1 MLDDLVFFGWQRL
14 GGALKGEPHAGRLR
28 AKVKLEARAV
38 ETGEAQSAEVEFEFY
53 GPRDVLGFLTGAVTG
68 VSPAAG
74 AQSAE
79 ETMCAFVELGAPDV
93 PWRYT
98 PVPRDAVHAD
108 AWQPWIVLVVG
119 PTNQVALQPGG
130 RVSIAHD
137 VLMKHPL
144 AQSARW
150 AHVQQTNPPAPAQ
163 SHLVSRLLSPYDM
176 APNTD
181 YLAVVV
187 PAFTANG
194 TPAWSGGDA
203 EVELPVYYSWRFRTG
218 DAGDFKDLAL
228 RLRARNI
235 DDAQVAQVG
244 RGDLE
249 YPLPVAA
256 NVVTVRSALVPP
268 SAVPPS
274 GVDPDGPAPADVTAA
289 NVAMRLPATDAQGR
303 HIVQL
308 PRYGETWVADPLQ
321 PPAGWGAILNGEPR
335 HRIAAGL
342 GLWCGV
348 AKQDLITDAA
358 RERAA
363 GLFVAAQRMR
373 ALTAGLAAGGSLW
386 TRHLPASPE
395 NRLALFGPALARV
408 AATDAAGGGATVL
421 SAITDR
427 DNGRSNGRPMPPAL
441 LSSAARRMLRPGTAR
456 ARQAKPGALAPAA
469 IIAAANSCSRLVPVR
484 RPAEAPD
491 GGKSQRGLPHADFL
505 GSDLGLGDSRNVF
518 GAPDDAALARSL
530 TDAGADPDFLGVVPR
545 ARWAELLRAVVSP
558 SGRRPTDATLAALRD
573 RAVDDPQDT
582 GLGRLQEALG
592 REPPPR
598 ARCRP
603 VDLARL
609 DKALQDAFRPDR
621 NGVAARRVLDT
632 IAGLD
637 PAEPFAPP
645 EICPDLDLPAWR
657 FLRDEGRKWLLLGRE
672 GIQPDDV
679 IALGTNPR
687 FVNAFLAGLNT
698 QALGEMRWRNI
709 PVRSRCTPLRR
720 FWERVTPA
728 TAALPSAPT
737 TDIVG
742 IHKWTVNQPLGHPDH
757 APDPDQTRQLVLVFR
772 TELFRRYP
780 RTLVYLTPAT
790 KNAAGKPDWMKDA
803 TFAQN
808 TAPVFTGE
816 IDEDLVFFG
825 FPVKPEALSDLW
837 VVVEEAPP
845 GYRFGVAKLAASAK
859 PDGGGAAHDAFALPT
874 RVLFRGDQF
883 LGSPL

>member
-1 MLDDLVFFGWQRL
+1 MPEDLTFFGWQRA
-14 GGALKGEPHAGRLR
+14 GGALQGAARAGRLR
-28 AKVKLEARAV
+28 AKVTLEARAV
-38 ETGEAQSAEVEFEFY
+38 ETGEAQAVDVEFEFY
-53 GPRDVLGFLTGAVTG
+53 GPRDVVTFLPGAVTG
-68 VSPAAG
+68 VSPPAG

-79 ETMCAFVELGAPDV
+79 ETMCAFVELGAPDL
-93 PWRYT
+93 PWRYA
-98 PVPRDAVHAD
+98 PVPAVAN

-119 PTNQVALQPGG
+119 PTNQVTLQPGG

-137 VLMKHPL
+137 VLLKHPL

-150 AHVQQTNPPAPAQ
+150 AHVQQTNPPAPAL
-163 SHLVSRLLSPYDM
+163 SHVVSRLLSPYDM

-187 PAFTANG
+187 PAFTSNG
-194 TPAWSGGDA
+194 APTWTGGEA
-203 EVELPVYYSWRFRTG
+203 EVDLPAYYSWRFRTG
-218 DAGDFKDLAL
+218 DAGNFKDLAL
-228 RLRARNI
+228 RLRTRSV
-235 DDAQVAQVG
+235 DDPLVAQVG

-274 GVDPDGPAPADVTAA
+274 GVDPDGPAPTDVATANA
-289 NVAMRLPATDAQGR
+289 AMRLPAADAQGR

-308 PRYGETWVADPLQ
+308 PRYGDAWVADPLQ
-321 PPAGWGAILNGEPR
+321 PAAGWGAILNGEPR
-335 HRIAAGL
+335 HRVAAGL

-348 AKQDLITDAA
+348 AKQDLIADAA

-363 GLFVAAQRMR
+363 GVFIAAQRIR
-373 ALTAGLAAGGSLW
+373 ALTAGLAAGGSVW
-386 TRHLPASPE
+386 TRRLPAEPE
-395 NRLALFGPALARV
+395 DRLALFGPSLARV
-408 AATDAAGGGATVL
+408 AATDAAGGGETVL

-441 LSSAARRMLRPGTAR
+441 LSAAARRMLRPGTAR

-469 IIAAANSCSRLVPVR
+469 IITAANLCARLAPVR

-505 GSDLGLGDSRNVF
+505 GSDLGRGDSRNVF
-518 GAPDDAALARSL
+518 GAPDEAALARAL
-530 TDAGADPDFLGVVPR
+530 TDAGADADLLRVVPQ
-545 ARWAELLRAVVSP
+545 ARWAELLRAIFPP
-558 SGRRPTDATLAALRD
+558 SRRRTNDAMLAALRNPVAGEPRD
-573 RAVDDPQDT
+573 N
-582 GLGRLQEALG
+582 GLGRLQEALAHAENDAQ
-592 REPPPR
+592 RRP
-598 ARCRP
+598 RCRP
-603 VDLARL
+603 VDLSRL
-609 DKALQDAFRPDR
+609 DAVLQDAFRPDR
-621 NGVAARRVLDT
+621 KGVAARRVLDT
-632 IAGLD
+632 ITGLD

-672 GIQPDDV
+672 GIQLDDV

-687 FVNAFLAGLNT
+687 FINAFLTGLNT

-720 FWERVTPA
+720 FWQRVTPA
-728 TAALPSAPT
+728 TAATPSTPT

-742 IHKWTVNQPLGHPDH
+742 IHKWNVNQALGHPDH
-757 APDPDQTRQLVLVFR
+757 APDPDQTRQLVLAFR

-803 TFAQN
+803 TFAPN

-825 FPVKPEALSDLW
+825 FPVKPEALADLW

-845 GYRFGVAKLAASAK
+845 GYRFDPVKLAGADGGNAAASA
-859 PDGGGAAHDAFALPT
+859 FVLPT

-883 LGSPL
+883 LGAAP

>member
-1 MLDDLVFFGWQRL
+1 MADELTFFGWQRK
-14 GGALKGEPHAGRLR
+14 GGALAGAAHAGRLR
-28 AKVKLEARAV
+28 AKVTLQARAV
-38 ETGEAQSAEVEFEFY
+38 ETGESQAADVAFEFY
-53 GPRDVLGFLTGAVTG
+53 GPRDVVSFLPGAVTG

-79 ETMCAFVELGAPDV
+79 ETMCAFVELGAPDL
-93 PWRYT
+93 PWRYA
-98 PVPRDAVHAD
+98 PVPPAGD

-119 PTNQVALQPGG
+119 PTNQVVLQPGG
-130 RVSIAHD
+130 RVAIARD
-137 VLMKHPL
+137 VLVKHPL
-144 AQSARW
+144 ADSARW
-150 AHVQQTNPPAPAQ
+150 AHVQRTNPPAPAQ
-163 SHLVSRLLSPYDM
+163 SHVLSRLLSPYDM

-187 PAFTANG
+187 PAFMSNG
-194 TPAWSGGDA
+194 APSWAGA
-203 EVELPVYYSWRFRTG
+203 EPEVELSAFHSWRFRTG
-218 DAGDFKDLAL
+218 DAGNFKDLAL
-228 RLRARNI
+228 RLRTRTG
-235 DDAQVAQVG
+235 DDPLIAQVG
-244 RGDLE
+244 RGDLD

-274 GVDPDGPAPADVTAA
+274 GVDPDGPAPPDVAAA
-289 NVAMRLPATDAQGR
+289 NAAMRLPATDARGR
-303 HIVQL
+303 RIVQL
-308 PRYGETWVADPLQ
+308 PRYGDAWVADPLQ
-321 PPAGWGAILNGEPR
+321 PAAGWGALLNGEPR
-335 HRIAAGL
+335 HRVAAGL

-348 AKQDLITDAA
+348 AKQDLIAEAA

-363 GLFVAAQRMR
+363 GLFVAAQRIR

-386 TRHLPASPE
+386 AHRLPASPE
-395 NRLALFGPALARV
+395 DRLALFGPALARV
-408 AATDAAGGGATVL
+408 AATDAVGGGATVL
-421 SAITDR
+421 SAITDP
-427 DNGRSNGRPMPPAL
+427 DNGRGNGRPMPPAL
-441 LSSAARRMLRPGTAR
+441 LSSAARRLLRPGTAR
-456 ARQAKPGALAPAA
+456 ARQAKPGALSPAA
-469 IIAAANSCSRLVPVR
+469 VIAAANACARLAPVP

-505 GSDLGLGDSRNVF
+505 GADFGRGDSRNVF
-518 GAPDDAALARSL
+518 GAPDEGALGRAL
-530 TDAGADPDFLGVVPR
+530 TDAGADAGHLGFVPQ
-545 ARWAELLRAVVSP
+545 ARWAELLRAIFPP
-558 SGRRPTDATLAALRD
+558 SGRQTDETTLAQLRAPVAGGPRD
-573 RAVDDPQDT
+573 S
-582 GLGRLQEALG
+582 GLSRLQEGLA
-592 REPPPR
+592 RAEDEAPR
-598 ARCRP
+598 PTRCRR
-603 VDLARL
+603 VDLSRL
-609 DKALQDAFRPDR
+609 DAVLQEAFRPDR
-621 NGVAARRVLDT
+621 KGVAARRVLDT
-632 IAGLD
+632 ITGLD

-687 FVNAFLAGLNT
+687 FINAFLTGLNT

-728 TAALPSAPT
+728 TAPEPSAPT

-742 IHKWTVNQPLGHPDH
+742 IQKWDVNQPLGHPDH

-780 RTLVYLTPAT
+780 RTLVYLTAAT
-790 KNAAGKPDWMKDA
+790 KDAGGKPDWMQDA
-803 TFAQN
+803 TFATN

-825 FPVKPEALSDLW
+825 FPVKPEALTDLW
-837 VVVEEAPP
+837 VVIEEAPP
-845 GYRFGVAKLAASAK
+845 GYRFDPAKLSGA
-859 PDGGGAAHDAFALPT
+859 DGGKAAANAFVLPT

-883 LGSPL
+883 LGAGP